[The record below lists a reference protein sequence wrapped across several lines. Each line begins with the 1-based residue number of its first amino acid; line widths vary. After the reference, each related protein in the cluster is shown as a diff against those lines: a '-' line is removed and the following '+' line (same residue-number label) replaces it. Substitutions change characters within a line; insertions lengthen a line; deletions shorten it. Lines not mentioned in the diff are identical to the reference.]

1 MFPAGLV
8 LVLIGITVIAAPDL
22 IAYFIG
28 TLLILIGANLL
39 MVSYGIH
46 RATKKDEPSSGFR
59 FGDYEIIRNR
69 KK

>member
-8 LVLIGITVIAAPDL
+8 LVLVGVTIIAAPEL

-28 TLLILIGANLL
+28 TLLILAGMNLL
-39 MVSYGIH
+39 LISYGVYRSH
-46 RATKKDEPSSGFR
+46 KTDEPSSGFR
-59 FGDYEIIRNR
+59 FGDYEITRNR